1 MRYLVG
7 LLLAAALVAGGLFL
21 YAGRMAGPAIEIA
34 KPTKYVGQSTPVE
47 IGITSPGGVLSAADV
62 VFEQNGKQTPLFSLN
77 PQTAVPEAAH
87 TTTTLQRG
95 QPAAAGRAQI
105 TTTVGRAVVP
115 DLKSGPARI
124 IVTAERPVLFGIRKV
139 KSTATRD
146 VQVRLERPVIAVLS
160 TKHYINLGGSEMV
173 VYRATPADVES
184 GVQVGDLTY
193 PGYPAAGAKLEG
205 IHIADPALK
214 IAFIALRY
222 DQDVN
227 TPMFAYAK
235 DEAGNS
241 ARADFDKMTFPKPFK
256 KSRIELDD
264 KFLNRVIPA
273 ILETTTEV
281 NPQGDMLQKFLVV
294 NGELRKKNA
303 EKIASFA
310 RQSAPD
316 ILWGGTVFH
325 PFTNTAVEAAFAD
338 QRTYVYQG
346 KEVDRQTHLG
356 FDLARVVN
364 SPVVAANRGKV
375 LYAAPLGIY
384 GNCVILDHGMGVQSL
399 YGHLSSFTVQA
410 GQMVEKEQELGKSG
424 MTGMAGGDH
433 LHFTMLVNGQMVNPV
448 EWWDAHWI
456 QDRILRK
463 LHEASGS

>member
-1 MRYLVG
+1 M
-7 LLLAAALVAGGLFL
+7 
-21 YAGRMAGPAIEIA
+21 
-34 KPTKYVGQSTPVE
+34 
-47 IGITSPGGVLSAADV
+47 
-62 VFEQNGKQTPLFSLN
+62 
-77 PQTAVPEAAH
+77 
-87 TTTTLQRG
+87 
-95 QPAAAGRAQI
+95 
-105 TTTVGRAVVP
+105 P

-124 IVTAERPVLFGIRKV
+124 LVDAERPVLFGFRKT
-139 KSTATRD
+139 KSTASRD
-146 VQVRLERPVIAVLS
+146 VQVRLEKPMIAVLS

-184 GVQVGDLTY
+184 GVQVGDLVY
-193 PGYPAAGAKLEG
+193 PGYPASGAKLEG
-205 IHIADPALK
+205 VNITDPAVKL
-214 IAFIALRY
+214 AFIALRY

-235 DEAGNS
+235 DEAGNA
-241 ARADFDKMTFPKPFK
+241 ARAEFDRMTFPKPFK

-264 KFLNRVIPA
+264 TFLNRVIPA

-281 NPQGDMLQKFLVV
+281 APQGDMLQKFLAV
-294 NGELRKKNA
+294 NGDLRRKNA

-310 RQSAPD
+310 KQSAPA
-316 ILWGGTVFH
+316 ILWGGAVFH

-346 KEVDRQTHLG
+346 KDVDRQTHLG
-356 FDLARVVN
+356 FDLARVVH
-364 SPVVAANRGKV
+364 SPVLAANGGKV
-375 LYAAPLGIY
+375 MYAAPLGIY

-399 YGHLSSFTVQA
+399 YGHLSSFSVKAGDTVQ
-410 GQMVEKEQELGKSG
+410 KEQELGKSG

-456 QDRILRK
+456 QDRIIRK
-463 LHEASGS
+463 LREASGS